1 MAYVKNLFD
10 SNFIQ
15 YASYVIRDRAIP
27 EITDGLKPVQR
38 RIIHTLIK
46 TDDGRFTKVAN
57 VCGKVMAYHPHGD
70 ASIYTAL
77 VNLANKELFI
87 DKQGNFGNMY
97 TGDGASAPR
106 YIECRLKPI
115 TKDILN
121 TNPKITQYVDTYD
134 SRDTEPL
141 AFQAKL
147 PLVLIMGAEGIAV
160 GMSTYILSHNI
171 HEVIEAERKCLRG
184 EKFHLYPDFPTGG
197 LIDVSGYEDGLGKIV
212 TRAKMDT
219 SDDKKIVIT
228 ELPYGSTTES
238 LCDSIEKAVKA
249 GKIKAT
255 SIQDYTSDKV
265 NIEVRLQRGV
275 YTKDV
280 VDALYAFTD
289 CEQTIYCNLLVI
301 KDNMPVQMTCTQV
314 IQYHSKQLVGILK
327 QELELEK
334 AELTDKLHLRTLE
347 RIFVEER
354 IYKKIESQKTEEG
367 VLKAVKTGFVP
378 FKAELIRAITDE
390 DVDHLL
396 KIPIRRISL
405 YDMNKNKQEV
415 EAINARIKEELEAGR
430 SASEAI
436 KYGFKR
442 STSAI
447 LDGNITTLIV
457 AIVLLIFGSGS
468 VQGFGMTLAIG
479 IVLSVITSLL
489 VSRLIVECLYGMGLK
504 DSKFYARVS
513 GKKKKVFDYVGKK
526 VIWFVIAAV
535 LIVAGAV
542 TMVVNGATGKNALN
556 YNIEF
561 VGGVSTQVD
570 FQKEYSI
577 DEFNDEIKGEI
588 AKIIDFNNEIKGA
601 IADVIGS
608 TDIEGQKVTGTTQY
622 VIKTPDIEADVRQ
635 ELQDMLVDKY
645 GAAEDSFETTYIS
658 STVSSE
664 LQRDAYISLAIA
676 AACML
681 LYIWIRFRKFKF
693 AISSVIALIHDVF
706 IVVTFFA
713 IFRLS
718 VGNSFIACI
727 LTIVGYSINATIVIF
742 DRIRENMQNNDMNYD
757 LKNVVN
763 TSIQQTL
770 TRSIYTS
777 ATTFVMVLFLY
788 ILGVESMRAF
798 AMPLAVGIVAGAFS
812 SIFISGCLYFIMTK
826 KSERLDETRAAKA
839 AKAITQTAVDGSEVV
854 VDGAS
859 EVGVIVEE
867 LPKKITANP
876 NRKKNKKRKQ

>member
-106 YIECRLKPI
+106 YIECRLRPI

-121 TNPKITQYVDTYD
+121 TNPKITQYVDTND
-134 SRDTEPL
+134 SRDTEPV

-160 GMSTYILSHNI
+160 GMSTKILSHNI
-171 HEVIEAERKCLRG
+171 HEVIDAERKCLRG
-184 EKFHLYPDFPTGG
+184 EKFQLFPDFPTGG
-197 LIDVSGYEDGLGKIV
+197 LMDVSGYEDGLGKIV

-238 LCDSIEKAVKA
+238 LCASIEKAVKN

-255 SIQDYTSDKV
+255 SIQDYTSDQV
-265 NIEVRLQRGV
+265 NIEIKLQRGV

-289 CEQTIYCNLLVI
+289 CEQTVYCNLLVI

-334 AELTDKLHLRTLE
+334 AALMEKLHLRTLE

-354 IYKKIESQKTEEG
+354 IYKKIENQKTEEG
-367 VLKAVKTGFVP
+367 VIKAVMDGFKP
-378 FKAELIRAITDE
+378 FKAELIRPITVD

-415 EAINARIKEELEAGR
+415 QAINDRIKEINKLLKHLVEY
-430 SASEAI
+430 AI
-436 KYGFKR
+436 
-442 STSAI
+442 SW
-447 LDGNITTLIV
+447 LDGIEAKLDGITTRRRTTITNINTVDVKAVSKRDMSLKYDEK
-457 AIVLLIFGSGS
+457 SGNL
-468 VQGFGMTLAIG
+468 GT
-479 IVLSVITSLL
+479 
-489 VSRLIVECLYGMGLK
+489 E
-504 DSKFYARVS
+504 VS
-513 GKKKKVFDYVGKK
+513 GGEEMLKVTPYDK
-526 VIWFVIAAV
+526 VIYVRKSGI
-535 LIVAGAV
+535 
-542 TMVVNGATGKNALN
+542 
-556 YNIEF
+556 YS
-561 VGGVSTQVD
+561 VS
-570 FQKEYSI
+570 E
-577 DEFNDEIKGEI
+577 
-588 AKIIDFNNEIKGA
+588 
-601 IADVIGS
+601 
-608 TDIEGQKVTGTTQY
+608 
-622 VIKTPDIEADVRQ
+622 
-635 ELQDMLVDKY
+635 
-645 GAAEDSFETTYIS
+645 
-658 STVSSE
+658 
-664 LQRDAYISLAIA
+664 
-676 AACML
+676 C
-681 LYIWIRFRKFKF
+681 
-693 AISSVIALIHDVF
+693 
-706 IVVTFFA
+706 
-713 IFRLS
+713 
-718 VGNSFIACI
+718 
-727 LTIVGYSINATIVIF
+727 
-742 DRIRENMQNNDMNYD
+742 
-757 LKNVVN
+757 
-763 TSIQQTL
+763 
-770 TRSIYTS
+770 
-777 ATTFVMVLFLY
+777 
-788 ILGVESMRAF
+788 
-798 AMPLAVGIVAGAFS
+798 
-812 SIFISGCLYFIMTK
+812 
-826 KSERLDETRAAKA
+826 
-839 AKAITQTAVDGSEVV
+839 
-854 VDGAS
+854 
-859 EVGVIVEE
+859 
-867 LPKKITANP
+867 PKKIFVGPELRYTGLADKESLSKVLFTIIYRDPATQYIYIKRCKIAGYIMNRDYFFAPDGMEVLHVDTRKAFEFKVNYVPKGRIKKLTETFKAANYEEKSLKAKGV
-876 NRKKNKKRKQ
+876 RVVSKEVKDIVVL

>member
-38 RIIHTLIK
+38 RIIHTLLK

-106 YIECRLKPI
+106 YIECRLRPI

-160 GMSTYILSHNI
+160 GMRTYIMSHNI
-171 HEVIEAERKCLRG
+171 HEVIDAERKCLRG
-184 EKFHLYPDFPTGG
+184 EKFQLFPDFPTGG
-197 LIDVSGYEDGLGKIV
+197 LIDVSGYEDGLGKII

-238 LCDSIEKAVKA
+238 LCNSIEKAVKN

-334 AELTDKLHLRTLE
+334 ASLMEKLHLRTLE

-354 IYKKIESQKTEEG
+354 IYKKIETQKTEEG
-367 VLKAVKTGFVP
+367 VIKAVIDGFKP
-378 FKAELIRAITDE
+378 FKAELIRPITVD

-415 EAINARIKEELEAGR
+415 QAINDRIKEINKLLKHLVDY
-430 SASEAI
+430 AI
-436 KYGFKR
+436 
-442 STSAI
+442 SW
-447 LDGNITTLIV
+447 LDGIE
-457 AIVLLIFGSGS
+457 AK
-468 VQGFGMTLAIG
+468 
-479 IVLSVITSLL
+479 
-489 VSRLIVECLYGMGLK
+489 LK
-504 DSKFYARVS
+504 DVAPERRTKITNINAVDVKAVSKRDKPLRYDEKSGNLGTEVS
-513 GKKKKVFDYVGKK
+513 GGEEVLKVTPFDKVLYVRKSGIYSVSECPKK
-526 VIWFVIAAV
+526 I
-535 LIVAGAV
+535 
-542 TMVVNGATGKNALN
+542 
-556 YNIEF
+556 F
-561 VGGVSTQVD
+561 VGPEMRYCGLAD
-570 FQKEYSI
+570 KESL
-577 DEFNDEIKGEI
+577 
-588 AKIIDFNNEIKGA
+588 
-601 IADVIGS
+601 S
-608 TDIEGQKVTGTTQY
+608 KVLFTILYRDPATQY
-622 VIKTPDIEADVRQ
+622 VYIKRCKIAGYIMNRDYFFAPDGMEVLHIDTRKTFEFKLNYVPKGRIKKLTETFKAGSYEEKSLKAKGVRVAPK
-635 ELQDMLVDKY
+635 EVKD
-645 GAAEDSFETTYIS
+645 
-658 STVSSE
+658 
-664 LQRDAYISLAIA
+664 
-676 AACML
+676 
-681 LYIWIRFRKFKF
+681 
-693 AISSVIALIHDVF
+693 
-706 IVVTFFA
+706 IVV
-713 IFRLS
+713 
-718 VGNSFIACI
+718 
-727 LTIVGYSINATIVIF
+727 
-742 DRIRENMQNNDMNYD
+742 E
-757 LKNVVN
+757 
-763 TSIQQTL
+763 
-770 TRSIYTS
+770 
-777 ATTFVMVLFLY
+777 
-788 ILGVESMRAF
+788 
-798 AMPLAVGIVAGAFS
+798 
-812 SIFISGCLYFIMTK
+812 
-826 KSERLDETRAAKA
+826 
-839 AKAITQTAVDGSEVV
+839 
-854 VDGAS
+854 
-859 EVGVIVEE
+859 
-867 LPKKITANP
+867 
-876 NRKKNKKRKQ
+876 